1 MRERGEGDTP
11 EEEGHWDA
19 RNESLLVP
27 RRNEALGRPDRHGT
41 KARRVPT
48 KDQRK
53 ASLTRRDKGESSWR
67 ERPPA
72 ETNEKQAVS
81 IIPSQP
87 ASLPAWATATL
98 TTTTTT
104 ATTTTTT
111 TAATT
116 MSRKKKREEENLKE
130 EKAMAVPR

>member
-1 MRERGEGDTP
+1 MRVGRGGEGDTP

-19 RNESLLVP
+19 RNESLQVP
-27 RRNEALGRPDRHGT
+27 RRNGALGRPDRHGT
-41 KARRVPT
+41 KARRVPAR
-48 KDQRK
+48 DQRK

-72 ETNEKQAVS
+72 ETYEKQAVS
-81 IIPSQP
+81 IIPASQP
-87 ASLPAWATATL
+87 ASQPAWATATS
-98 TTTTTT
+98 TTTT

-111 TAATT
+111 TTAT
-116 MSRKKKREEENLKE
+116 MSRKKRREEENLKE